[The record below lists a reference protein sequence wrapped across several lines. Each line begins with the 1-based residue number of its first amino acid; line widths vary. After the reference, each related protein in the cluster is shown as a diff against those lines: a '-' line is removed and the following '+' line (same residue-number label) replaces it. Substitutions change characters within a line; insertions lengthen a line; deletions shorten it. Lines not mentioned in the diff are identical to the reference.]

1 MRVSKGLDPAPLEHA
16 AAVAAPAAQ
25 EHTRTRMSVNRVLTL
40 VWRQR
45 TLYLLLLPAI
55 ALTFVFRY
63 IPVYG
68 LTLAFKDYS
77 TTLGPFRSP
86 FTDPI
91 FYNFFFF
98 QDPEFWYVLRNT
110 VRISVAKFVT
120 AWPAPII
127 LALLLNEVR
136 QRSFKRTI
144 QTVAYLPHFLS
155 WVILARII
163 YDLLSWE
170 PSSPVNQIRAVFGL
184 DPVALMGDKSAF
196 IPILVV
202 SNLFKEVGWGTII
215 YLAAITRI
223 DPDLYEAALADGAGR
238 WAQLWHITLPGMLPI
253 IAILLVLGIPGIL
266 SAGFDQIYNL
276 MNPTIAELAYVTDY
290 YVLRVGL
297 IQGNYAFAAAMGLV
311 FSVIALVLVLT
322 ANWLSKRSAGTGIW

>member
-1 MRVSKGLDPAPLEHA
+1 MRVSKALDPAASIDP
-16 AAVAAPAAQ
+16 AAPAVA
-25 EHTRTRMSVNRVLTL
+25 ERTRTRMSANRVLTL

-55 ALTFVFRY
+55 VLTFVFRY

-136 QRSFKRTI
+136 HRSFKRTI
-144 QTVAYLPHFLS
+144 QTIAYLPHFLS

-163 YDLLSWE
+163 YDLLGWE
-170 PSSPVNQIRAVFGL
+170 PSSPVNQIRAVLGL

-215 YLAAITRI
+215 YLAALTRI

-238 WAQLWHITLPGMLPI
+238 WVQLWHVTLPGMLPI

>member
-1 MRVSKGLDPAPLEHA
+1 MRVSKALDPAASIDP
-16 AAVAAPAAQ
+16 AAPTVA
-25 EHTRTRMSVNRVLTL
+25 ERTRTRMSANRVLTL

-55 ALTFVFRY
+55 VLTFVFRY

-120 AWPAPII
+120 AWPAPIV

-136 QRSFKRTI
+136 HRSFKRTI

-163 YDLLSWE
+163 YDVLGWE

-184 DPVALMGDKSAF
+184 DPVALMGDRSAF

-215 YLAAITRI
+215 YLAALTRI

-238 WAQLWHITLPGMLPI
+238 WAQLWHVTLPGMLPI

-266 SAGFDQIYNL
+266 AAGFDQIYNL

>member
-1 MRVSKGLDPAPLEHA
+1 
-16 AAVAAPAAQ
+16 
-25 EHTRTRMSVNRVLTL
+25 MSANRVLTL

-55 ALTFVFRY
+55 VLTFVFRY

-266 SAGFDQIYNL
+266 AAGFDQIYNL

>member
-1 MRVSKGLDPAPLEHA
+1 MRVSKALDPAAPID
-16 AAVAAPAAQ
+16 PAAT
-25 EHTRTRMSVNRVLTL
+25 ERTRTRMSVNRVLTL

-55 ALTFVFRY
+55 VLTFVFRY

-120 AWPAPII
+120 AWPAPIV

-136 QRSFKRTI
+136 HRSFKRTI
-144 QTVAYLPHFLS
+144 QTIAYLPHFLS
-155 WVILARII
+155 WVILARIV
-163 YDLLSWE
+163 YDVLGWE

-196 IPILVV
+196 IPLLVV
-202 SNLFKEVGWGTII
+202 SNIFKEVGWGTII
-215 YLAAITRI
+215 YLAALTRI

-238 WAQLWHITLPGMLPI
+238 WAQLWHVTLPGMLPI

-266 SAGFDQIYNL
+266 AAGFDQIYNL

>member
-1 MRVSKGLDPAPLEHA
+1 MRVSKALDS
-16 AAVAAPAAQ
+16 VAPAAT
-25 EHTRTRMSVNRVLTL
+25 ERTPTRMSANRVLTL

-55 ALTFVFRY
+55 VLTFVFRY

-136 QRSFKRTI
+136 HRSFKRTI
-144 QTVAYLPHFLS
+144 QTIAYLPHFLS

-163 YDLLSWE
+163 YDLLGWE

-196 IPILVV
+196 IPLLVV

-215 YLAAITRI
+215 YLAALTRI

-238 WAQLWHITLPGMLPI
+238 WVQLWHVTLPGMLPI

>member
-1 MRVSKGLDPAPLEHA
+1 MRVSKALD
-16 AAVAAPAAQ
+16 AAPAAA
-25 EHTRTRMSVNRVLTL
+25 ERTRTRMSAQRVLTL

-55 ALTFVFRY
+55 VLTFVFRY

-120 AWPAPII
+120 AWPAPIV

-136 QRSFKRTI
+136 HRSFKRTI
-144 QTVAYLPHFLS
+144 QTIAYLPHFLS
-155 WVILARII
+155 WVILARIV
-163 YDLLSWE
+163 YDVLGWE

-184 DPVALMGDKSAF
+184 DPVAMMGDKSAF

-202 SNLFKEVGWGTII
+202 SNIFKEVGWGTII
-215 YLAAITRI
+215 YLAALTRI

-238 WAQLWHITLPGMLPI
+238 WAQLWHVTLPGMLPI

-266 SAGFDQIYNL
+266 AAGFDQIYNL

>member
-1 MRVSKGLDPAPLEHA
+1 MRVSKALDSVAP
-16 AAVAAPAAQ
+16 AVA
-25 EHTRTRMSVNRVLTL
+25 ERTRTRMSANRVLTL

-55 ALTFVFRY
+55 VLTFVFRY

-120 AWPAPII
+120 AWPAPIV

-136 QRSFKRTI
+136 HRSFKRTI

-163 YDLLSWE
+163 YD
-170 PSSPVNQIRAVFGL
+170 V
-184 DPVALMGDKSAF
+184 
-196 IPILVV
+196 
-202 SNLFKEVGWGTII
+202 
-215 YLAAITRI
+215 
-223 DPDLYEAALADGAGR
+223 
-238 WAQLWHITLPGMLPI
+238 
-253 IAILLVLGIPGIL
+253 
-266 SAGFDQIYNL
+266 SAGS
-276 MNPTIAELAYVTDY
+276 
-290 YVLRVGL
+290 R
-297 IQGNYAFAAAMGLV
+297 AAP
-311 FSVIALVLVLT
+311 ST
-322 ANWLSKRSAGTGIW
+322 RSAPCSGSIRSR

>member
-1 MRVSKGLDPAPLEHA
+1 MRASKALDPT
-16 AAVAAPAAQ
+16 APAIA
-25 EHTRTRMSVNRVLTL
+25 ERTRTRMSAQRVLTL
-40 VWRQR
+40 LWRQR
-45 TLYLLLLPAI
+45 ALYLLLLPAI
-55 ALTFVFRY
+55 VLTFVFRY

-110 VRISVAKFVT
+110 VRIAVAKFVA
-120 AWPAPII
+120 AWPMPIV

-136 QRSFKRTI
+136 HRSFKRTI

-170 PSSPVNQIRAVFGL
+170 PTSPFNQIRAVFGL
-184 DPVALMGDKSAF
+184 DPVALMGDKTAF

-202 SNLFKEVGWGTII
+202 SNIFKEVGWGTII

-223 DPDLYEAALADGAGR
+223 DPELYEAALADGAGR

-276 MNPTIAELAYVTDY
+276 MNPTIAEMAYVTDY

-311 FSVIALVLVLT
+311 FSVIALALVLT
-322 ANWLSKRSAGTGIW
+322 ANFISKRSAGTGIW

>member
-1 MRVSKGLDPAPLEHA
+1 MRVSKALDPAAPIDP
-16 AAVAAPAAQ
+16 AVA
-25 EHTRTRMSVNRVLTL
+25 ERTRTRMSANRVLTL

-55 ALTFVFRY
+55 VLTFVFRY

-110 VRISVAKFVT
+110 VRIAVAKFVT

-136 QRSFKRTI
+136 HRSFKRTI
-144 QTVAYLPHFLS
+144 QTVTYLPHFLS

-163 YDLLSWE
+163 YDLLGWE

-215 YLAAITRI
+215 YLAALTRI

>member
-1 MRVSKGLDPAPLEHA
+1 MRVSKALDPAASIDP
-16 AAVAAPAAQ
+16 AAPAAT
-25 EHTRTRMSVNRVLTL
+25 ERTRTRMSANRVLTL

-55 ALTFVFRY
+55 VLTFVFRY

-136 QRSFKRTI
+136 HRSFKRTI
-144 QTVAYLPHFLS
+144 QTIAYLPHFLS

-163 YDLLSWE
+163 YDLLGWE

-215 YLAAITRI
+215 YLAALTRI

-238 WAQLWHITLPGMLPI
+238 WVQLWHVTLPGMLPI

>member
-1 MRVSKGLDPAPLEHA
+1 MRVSKALDPAASIDP
-16 AAVAAPAAQ
+16 AAPAVA
-25 EHTRTRMSVNRVLTL
+25 ERTRTRMSANRVLTL

-55 ALTFVFRY
+55 VLTFVFRY

-136 QRSFKRTI
+136 HRSFKRTI
-144 QTVAYLPHFLS
+144 QTIAYLPHFLS

-163 YDLLSWE
+163 YDLLGWE

-196 IPILVV
+196 IPLLVV

-215 YLAAITRI
+215 YLAALTRI

-238 WAQLWHITLPGMLPI
+238 WVQLWHVTLPGMLPI

>member
-1 MRVSKGLDPAPLEHA
+1 MRVSKALD
-16 AAVAAPAAQ
+16 AAPAAA
-25 EHTRTRMSVNRVLTL
+25 ERTRTRMSAQRVLTL
-40 VWRQR
+40 LWRQR

-55 ALTFVFRY
+55 VLTFVFRY

-120 AWPAPII
+120 AWPAPIV

-136 QRSFKRTI
+136 HRSFKRTI
-144 QTVAYLPHFLS
+144 QTIAYLPHFLS
-155 WVILARII
+155 WVILARIV
-163 YDLLSWE
+163 YDVLGWE

-184 DPVALMGDKSAF
+184 DPVAMMGDKSAF

-202 SNLFKEVGWGTII
+202 SNIFKEVGWGTII
-215 YLAAITRI
+215 YLAALTRI

-238 WAQLWHITLPGMLPI
+238 WAQLWHVTLPGMLPI

-266 SAGFDQIYNL
+266 AAGFDQIYNL

>member
-1 MRVSKGLDPAPLEHA
+1 V
-16 AAVAAPAAQ
+16 V
-25 EHTRTRMSVNRVLTL
+25 
-40 VWRQR
+40 
-45 TLYLLLLPAI
+45 
-55 ALTFVFRY
+55 
-63 IPVYG
+63 
-68 LTLAFKDYS
+68 
-77 TTLGPFRSP
+77 
-86 FTDPI
+86 
-91 FYNFFFF
+91 
-98 QDPEFWYVLRNT
+98 
-110 VRISVAKFVT
+110 KFVT

-136 QRSFKRTI
+136 HRSFKRTI

-184 DPVALMGDKSAF
+184 DPVALMGDRSAF

-215 YLAAITRI
+215 YLAALTRI